1 MKYQFISDMEISCVL
16 EEEELVKYNLNIY
29 EIIDIIEN
37 NKNPNELNYKLLNIV
52 NVLNTRIY
60 HDYGKTFLS
69 NDNDVGFSMKLRITN
84 LNQLVLYIKKIEINP
99 EDLENIQ
106 ILEDEYPF
114 DDIEEP
120 NPLKNNSILAEIMEK
135 LFHNM
140 TEAEKTKITENF
152 NEVPVDEIKQSK
164 KQTKQ
169 TKNAITH
176 YVACFDTLNEV
187 ISFAQTIS
195 FNNTTSSLYKGNEKY
210 VLIIENSNNQK
221 ENHQIEMF
229 LSEFCNDFF
238 TNLEKGKGHPSIA
251 FIKEHYKNIIP
262 NLAIDKLKQ
271 I

>member
-1 MKYQFISDMEISCVL
+1 MKYQFISDIEITCVL
-16 EEEELVKYNLNIY
+16 EEEELVKYNLNIN

-52 NVLNTRIY
+52 NVLNARIY

-69 NDNDVGFSMKLRITN
+69 NDNDAGFSMKLRITN
-84 LNQLVLYIKKIEINP
+84 LNQLVLHIKKIAINP
-99 EDLENIQ
+99 KDLENIP
-106 ILEDEYPF
+106 ILDDEYPF

-120 NPLKNNSILAEIMEK
+120 NPLRNNSILAEIMEK

-140 TEAEKTKITENF
+140 IEAEETKTTENF
-152 NEVPVDEIKQSK
+152 NEVPVDEIKQRK
-164 KQTKQ
+164 NQ
-169 TKNAITH
+169 TKNTITH

-195 FNNTTSSLYKGNEKY
+195 FNNTKSSLYKGNEKY

-238 TNLEKGKGHPSIA
+238 TNLKKGKGYPSIA